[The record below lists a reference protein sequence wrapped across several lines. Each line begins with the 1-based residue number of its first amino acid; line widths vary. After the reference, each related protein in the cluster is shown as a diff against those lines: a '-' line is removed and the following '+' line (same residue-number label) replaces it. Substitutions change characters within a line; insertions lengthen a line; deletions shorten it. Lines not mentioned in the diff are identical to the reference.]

1 MLEYLR
7 KADFVLAVISWV
19 IINPPSVNRLC
30 LHAQYCSC
38 YVCWLQSDSGCIVG
52 TFSHRESIRKIYYLI
67 NWHTVWWQK
76 WAGMSKER
84 LPHGCRHF
92 RGFLQWWNWTWEI
105 ISKCALC
112 MEVIIPQR
120 VYKRA
125 LSVIL
130 SMSSAMDRRVL
141 LVLFCLQAVLL
152 FTAFTSTDAAAGL
165 VRAQSPLRGVRVPAG
180 GRRGPTKFRWFP
192 GCWRRPGGCSLLGR
206 VKPPKVPLPTELA
219 QLLKKETQKVWSE
232 ERQETPASSPP
243 ESCSLLLCHLLYLGD
258 HHQSLHEH
266 YSFWSLSRSWN
277 ITYIPISN
285 SYFIEWLRSVY

>member
-165 VRAQSPLRGVRVPAG
+165 VRAQSPLRVRRWRTSCPSLMGLGFSQDRLREMVFSWYRQFWVPAQIKPVALSTS
-180 GRRGPTKFRWFP
+180 RTLMSSFSWCCK
-192 GCWRRPGGCSLLGR
+192 WREYVC
-206 VKPPKVPLPTELA
+206 
-219 QLLKKETQKVWSE
+219 
-232 ERQETPASSPP
+232 PP
-243 ESCSLLLCHLLYLGD
+243 EEGEDQQNSDGFPAAGGGPVDVHSLEESNHQRSLILKTNYLKCM
-258 HHQSLHEH
+258 
-266 YSFWSLSRSWN
+266 
-277 ITYIPISN
+277 TK
-285 SYFIEWLRSVY
+285 